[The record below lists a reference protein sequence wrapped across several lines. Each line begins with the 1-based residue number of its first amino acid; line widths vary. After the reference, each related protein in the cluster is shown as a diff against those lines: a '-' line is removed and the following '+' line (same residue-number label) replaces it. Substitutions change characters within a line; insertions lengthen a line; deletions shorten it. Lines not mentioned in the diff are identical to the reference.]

1 MAYVDQAVTAFHE
14 DIAAYG
20 MADRVLVAT
29 WSEFGRRPQESASAG
44 TDHGTA
50 SSMFIVG
57 DGVRGGVYGQM
68 PSLAALDRGGNLQ
81 HTVDFRSVYQEIL
94 ASHLLV
100 DPREVLDQTF
110 ERLPFVKTA

>member
-1 MAYVDQAVTAFHE
+1 
-14 DIAAYG
+14 

-57 DGVRGGVYGQM
+57 DGVKGGVYGQM
-68 PSLAALDRGGNLQ
+68 PSLSALDSGGELKFA
-81 HTVDFRSVYQEIL
+81 VDFRSGYQEIL
-94 ASHLLV
+94 APHLLV
-100 DPREVLDQTF
+100 DAREVLDHSYA
-110 ERLPFVKTA
+110 RGPVVKMGAAMPAWALPLLGIALSR

>member
-1 MAYVDQAVTAFHE
+1 MANVDQAVTAFHD

-57 DGVRGGVYGQM
+57 DGVKGGVYGQM
-68 PSLAALDRGGNLQ
+68 PSLSALDSGGEPTFAVELLPVLQ
-81 HTVDFRSVYQEIL
+81 NIL
-94 ASHLLV
+94 PPPPLAGWHAV
-100 DPREVLDQTF
+100 PD
-110 ERLPFVKTA
+110 

>member
-1 MAYVDQAVTAFHE
+1 
-14 DIAAYG
+14 

-57 DGVRGGVYGQM
+57 DGVKGGVYGQM
-68 PSLAALDRGGNLQ
+68 PSLSALDSGGDLKFTG
-81 HTVDFRSVYQEIL
+81 HLPSGYQEML
-94 ASHLLV
+94 ASPLPAG
-100 DPREVLDQTF
+100 PRGVVAPRRLDLAFAQK
-110 ERLPFVKTA
+110 P